1 MLGFSLLYLPQLLL
15 ALITTLDFKYSSLTI
30 LWKHPSLILLP
41 FFTFFTFSKPR
52 NFCRK
57 DPSDNRV
64 MFSVKY
70 TKINMAISI
79 ASYTLFCYVM
89 RFILQDKSDIFEN
102 YYSFSFWGIFF
113 LFALSIILTIT
124 FLYFDYLFCC
134 CCQCFLS
141 SKNQTVVCNPNQPD
155 KTFHLVNGEI
165 IEISEKAE
173 GLRSKFI
180 EMNTRDAVIFFAN
193 NLDLT
198 VAVPTV
204 VTAHVSPKQGLNR
217 DGEPKEEE
225 ASRRGGTAAARASSL
240 SLSDPELQRPERR
253 GKEMKKPWQK
263 FTRNQSHG
271 AATI

>member
-1 MLGFSLLYLPQLLL
+1 MLLGFSLLYLPQLLL

-30 LWKHPSLILLP
+30 LWKHPSLILMP

-141 SKNQTVVCNPNQPD
+141 SKNQTVVYNPNQPD

-180 EMNTRDAVIFFAN
+180 EMNTRDAVISFAN

-204 VTAHVSPKQGLNR
+204 VPANISQSVVGQTKE
-217 DGEPKEEE
+217 GEPKEEE
-225 ASRRGGTAAARASSL
+225 ASRPGEPEPGARSL
-240 SLSDPELQRPERR
+240 SLSTDPELRWSERR
-253 GKEMKKPWQK
+253 G
-263 FTRNQSHG
+263 RS
-271 AATI
+271 